1 MELTKSSCRAFA
13 AAALIVCSA
22 FILGGCGSSEPPD
35 EPKSKATVIKDPSG
49 DAMPSWDITQ
59 MAVTNGYR
67 KLAVEVQYRGKLRPY
82 WYTGLGF
89 MTAVELDF
97 QTPNTSYDSDFT
109 INNVIGAPGYGN
121 GTKLHDITSAT
132 VDCPGL
138 RSTVDVDAGTVLLV
152 VPQRCFAGWVGRVRT
167 KGYTYAIRGSGRTTD
182 QMDGWGPW
190 VKLG

>member
-1 MELTKSSCRAFA
+1 MGLIGSIESNRQASLRGSLMNRNRSTCRALA
-13 AAALIVCSA
+13 ACALIICSA
-22 FILGGCGSSEPPD
+22 FVFGSCGSSESSD
-35 EPKSKATVIKDPSG
+35 DPKTAASVFKDQSG

-97 QTPNTSYDSDFT
+97 QTPNTSYESDFT

-121 GTKLHDITSAT
+121 GTKLHDISSAT

-138 RSTVDVDAGTVLLV
+138 RSDVNVESGTVLLD
-152 VPQRCFAGWVGRVRT
+152 VPQRCFAG
-167 KGYTYAIRGSGRTTD
+167 
-182 QMDGWGPW
+182 
-190 VKLG
+190 